1 MSGLIIDKEP
11 VPVKRSF
18 DQLYELY
25 ATDVLRVSYYY
36 LGNREQAED
45 VTQDVFV
52 RLLINKPELEYGK
65 EKAWLFKVA
74 LNRCRDLWRSAWVK
88 KTILGHPAFESFPA
102 PDELGRLTDDLDL
115 ANSINRLK
123 PEFIEVILLFYY
135 QGFSVS
141 EIAAILNIAEGTV
154 SSRLS
159 RARDKLQKECKEMV
173 NRDKA

>member
-1 MSGLIIDKEP
+1 MSMSVTMEGQLTE
-11 VPVKRSF
+11 RRTF
-18 DQLYELY
+18 DQLYELF

-52 RLLINKPELEYGK
+52 RLLVNKPELEYGK

-74 LNRCRDLWRSAWVK
+74 LNRCRDLWRSAWVR

-102 PDELGRLTDDLDL
+102 PDELKRMTEDIDL
-115 ANSINRLK
+115 AESINRLR
-123 PEFIEVILLFYY
+123 PEFKEVVLLFYY

-141 EIAAILNIAEGTV
+141 EIAGILDIAEGTV

-159 RARDKLQKECKEMV
+159 RAREKLQKDCKGDDEL
-173 NRDKA
+173 